1 MKRSYKILH
10 PVMPHDPANPHL
22 GKRIGHQRNRR
33 NTGAKAKDAKKK
45 QKAEQKKVV
54 ARDAL
59 NEERLR
65 KVAEEMEQ
73 GQPLRDQTPLWYRV
87 IMFSFL
93 AVGLLWIVV
102 YYIFEGLYPI
112 AGIGMWNITIGIG
125 ALMVSMLMMTRWR

>member
-1 MKRSYKILH
+1 MSGSAKAKKKKGSASKSS
-10 PVMPHDPANPHL
+10 
-22 GKRIGHQRNRR
+22 
-33 NTGAKAKDAKKK
+33 GAKAKDAKKK

-59 NEERLR
+59 N
-65 KVAEEMEQ
+65 EEMEQ

>member
-1 MKRSYKILH
+1 MSGSAKAKKKKGSASKSS
-10 PVMPHDPANPHL
+10 
-22 GKRIGHQRNRR
+22 
-33 NTGAKAKDAKKK
+33 GAKAKDAKKK

-54 ARDAL
+54 ARDTL

-73 GQPLRDQTPLWYRV
+73 GQPLWYRV

>member
-1 MKRSYKILH
+1 MSGSAKAKKKKGSASKSS
-10 PVMPHDPANPHL
+10 
-22 GKRIGHQRNRR
+22 
-33 NTGAKAKDAKKK
+33 GAKAKDAKKK

-102 YYIFEGLYPI
+102 YYIFEGLYPN

>member
-1 MKRSYKILH
+1 MSGSAKAKKKKGSASKSS
-10 PVMPHDPANPHL
+10 
-22 GKRIGHQRNRR
+22 
-33 NTGAKAKDAKKK
+33 GAKAKDAKKK
-45 QKAEQKKVV
+45 LKAEQKKVV
-54 ARDAL
+54 ARDTL

-73 GQPLRDQTPLWYRV
+73 GQSLRDQTPLWYRV

>member
-1 MKRSYKILH
+1 MSGSAKAKKKKGSASKSS
-10 PVMPHDPANPHL
+10 
-22 GKRIGHQRNRR
+22 
-33 NTGAKAKDAKKK
+33 GAKAKD
-45 QKAEQKKVV
+45 AEQKKVV
-54 ARDAL
+54 ARDTL

>member
-1 MKRSYKILH
+1 MSGSAKAKKKGGAAKSS
-10 PVMPHDPANPHL
+10 
-22 GKRIGHQRNRR
+22 
-33 NTGAKAKDAKKK
+33 GAKAKSTKKK
-45 QKAEQKKVV
+45 QQKAEQKKVV
-54 ARDAL
+54 AKDAL
-59 NEERLR
+59 SEERLR

-93 AVGLLWIVV
+93 AVGLLWIVA